1 MQKTDYYLSAA
12 IYVLGFAYIGMV
24 SQMSKAAATYPLF
37 VGVLLMVLNT
47 VFLIKVYISRRKNKP
62 EEEKLFN
69 DFKAKQFFTVFITCI
84 SYIFTMGI
92 LGFYTSTIVYLIV
105 TLGLLGVK
113 KKWILVSTV
122 VFCGVIYMAFS
133 VLLRVPLPTGYLI

>member
-1 MQKTDYYLSAA
+1 MQKTDYYLSMA
-12 IYVLGFAYIGMV
+12 IYVLGFAYIGVV

-37 VGVLLMVLNT
+37 VGLLLMVLNT

-69 DFKAKQFFTVFITCI
+69 DFKTKQFFTVFITCI
-84 SYIFTMGI
+84 AYIVTMGT
-92 LGFYTSTIVYLIV
+92 LGFYTSTIVYLVV

-113 KKWILVSTV
+113 KKWILVTTV
-122 VFCGVIYMAFS
+122 VFCFVIYMAFS